1 MGDYSFLC
9 RPRRHTGARCY
20 LTTVC
25 PSVSHT
31 HRVVLLKYDST
42 IQIADGLQKAKNYY
56 YTHHPESYFYEWIV
70 GNTLTYISW
79 LLCMGSQWS
88 NNNSAGISLDVWL
101 LCDQT
106 GEFTVCICVWGGG
119 DQISPVADFLCFPD
133 CCSRAENSPSLSCEE
148 VWLSL
153 SWWNISLWRIKPDFY
168 WANNRIGYACQHLT
182 VQTLE
187 NNWSKSRYWSSCMLI
202 QVTPFVF
209 QG

>member
-1 MGDYSFLC
+1 MDY
-9 RPRRHTGARCY
+9 RRQKIIII
-20 LTTVC
+20 LTIL
-25 PSVSHT
+25 SHT
-31 HRVVLLKYDST
+31 FMNELLEILWLIYPGFFVWDLSGAT
-42 IQIADGLQKAKNYY
+42 ITVQALVWMFGFCVTRLV
-56 YTHHPESYFYEWIV
+56 SS
-70 GNTLTYISW
+70 L
-79 LLCMGSQWS
+79 
-88 NNNSAGISLDVWL
+88 SA
-101 LCDQT
+101 
-106 GEFTVCICVWGGG
+106 FVCVGG